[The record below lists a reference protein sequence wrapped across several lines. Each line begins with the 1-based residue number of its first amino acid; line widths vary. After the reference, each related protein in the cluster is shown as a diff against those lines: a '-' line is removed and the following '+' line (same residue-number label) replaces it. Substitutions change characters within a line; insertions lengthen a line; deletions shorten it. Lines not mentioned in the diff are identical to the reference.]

1 VLSDRERRELDEI
14 ERGLLSAGFRGARS
28 FGGRTRDMIDPDV
41 EIYAVLAV
49 LSGVFATWFIAR
61 WPVFAAV
68 LAVVAALNWRTA
80 APGGRPWR
88 RFESDGRDA
97 DDGPGQPSG

>member
-14 ERGLLSAGFRGARS
+14 ERGLLSAGFRGSQS
-28 FGGRTRDMIDPDV
+28 FGGRTRDVIYPDV
-41 EIYAVLAV
+41 EIYALLAV

-68 LAVVAALNWRTA
+68 LAVVAVVNWRTA
-80 APGGRPWR
+80 TDGGRPWR
-88 RFESDGRDA
+88 RSL
-97 DDGPGQPSG
+97 